1 MRDPCNTAAQGFAY
15 DRRVGRVNESRCVLV
30 AACVLLLGCYTGV
43 DDGGRAV
50 TAGAGDTEPGGSE
63 GSASESGSGDEG
75 PEVEPG
81 CGDEVTVGAA
91 RMRLLTRYEYDNTIF
106 ALLGDDSQPAQTFP
120 PENQSTAF
128 ENNAEDHQVDK
139 DSVRRYMEVAED
151 IADNAMLDLGA
162 ILPCDPAAGFE
173 AVCGDEFIVAFGRRA
188 FRRPL
193 DEDERVLFFDLFQ
206 SELAVHGFT
215 QAVATVIQAML
226 QSPQFLYR
234 IEMIPEGAE
243 PGDVVAV
250 SDFEMAS
257 RLSYFLAATMPD
269 DALLDAAE
277 AGELRTAAQIEMHA
291 RRLLESDGA
300 RLAVR
305 HFHRQWLALSA
316 LESVTKDPALYPGLE
331 LSTAPDEWAQ
341 SVQDF
346 VEHVVFEGEGTFEEL
361 LSSDRVFLSQSM
373 ATFYG
378 AQAAAGGGYTLP
390 GERAGLVT
398 QPALMAL
405 LAYPDRSSPV
415 ARGVFTRERLLCQK
429 LPPPPDDVDIEPPDP
444 DPNATTR
451 EKFDQHTEDAACA
464 GCHVLIDPLGFAYE
478 HYDAVGRWRTEENG
492 LPIDASGEV
501 IGANDD
507 DLAGPVDDAIQ
518 LANRLAQSEDFQE
531 CATSQWLTFAL
542 GRTPDDDDDHCTLET
557 TREAA
562 ASGDI
567 RELLVAIALSDAF
580 RHRVVDGGEP

>member
-1 MRDPCNTAAQGFAY
+1 MLSCA
-15 DRRVGRVNESRCVLV
+15 
-30 AACVLLLGCYTGV
+30 LLLGCYTGV
-43 DDGGRAV
+43 DPDGRAV
-50 TAGAGDTEPGGSE
+50 TAGAGSTEGGSE
-63 GSASESGSGDEG
+63 GSGGESGDDDEG
-75 PEVEPG
+75 PTAEPG
-81 CGDEVTVGAA
+81 CGGEITVGAA

-120 PENQSTAF
+120 AENQSTAF
-128 ENNAEDHQVDK
+128 ENNAADHQVDK

-151 IADNAMLDLGA
+151 IAADATADLAA
-162 ILPCDPAAGFE
+162 ILPCDPAVDFE
-173 AVCGDEFIVAFGRRA
+173 TVCGDEFITTFGRRA

-193 DEDERVLFFDLFQ
+193 DEGERVLFYDLFA
-206 SELAVHGFT
+206 SELAGHGFT
-215 QAVATVIQAML
+215 QAIASVIQAML

-234 IEMIPEGAE
+234 IEMIPDGAE

-257 RLSYFLAATMPD
+257 RMSYFLAATMPD

-277 AGELRTAAQIEMHA
+277 AGELHTAAQIEAHA

-331 LSTAPDEWAQ
+331 LSTASDEWAK

-346 VEHVVFEGEGTFEEL
+346 VEHVVFEGDGTFEEL
-361 LSSDRVFLSQSM
+361 LSSDRVFLSSSM
-373 ATFYG
+373 AAFYG
-378 AQAAAGGGYTLP
+378 GQPAEGGGYTLP
-390 GERAGLVT
+390 GERAGLLT

-429 LPPPPDDVDIEPPDP
+429 LPPPPMDVDIEPPDP

-451 EKFDQHTEDAACA
+451 EKFAQHTEDPACA

-478 HYDAVGRWRTEENG
+478 NYDAVGRWRTEENG
-492 LPIDASGEV
+492 LPVDASGAV
-501 IGANDD
+501 ISAKDEELEGPIDD
-507 DLAGPVDDAIQ
+507 VIELAK
-518 LANRLAQSEDFQE
+518 RLAKSEDFQE
-531 CATSQWLTFAL
+531 CATTQWLTFAL
-542 GRTPDDDDDHCTLET
+542 GRSPEDDADHCTLQT

-567 RELLVAIALSDAF
+567 RELLVAIVLSDAF
-580 RHRVVDGGEP
+580 RHRVVDGGES

>member
-1 MRDPCNTAAQGFAY
+1 MIQG
-15 DRRVGRVNESRCVLV
+15 RCGLV
-30 AACVLLLGCYTGV
+30 AGCVLLLGCYTGLNP
-43 DDGGRAV
+43 DGR
-50 TAGAGDTEPGGSE
+50 GATGASGGTEGGSE
-63 GSASESGSGDEG
+63 GSAGESGSDEG

-81 CGDEVTVGAA
+81 CGEELKVGAA

-151 IADNAMLDLGA
+151 VAGNAVADLSA
-162 ILPCDPAAGFE
+162 ILPCDPAVDLE
-173 AVCGDEFIVAFGRRA
+173 EPCGDAFIGTFGRRA

-193 DEDERVLFFDLFQ
+193 SEDERVLFHDLFA
-206 SELAVHGFT
+206 SELAAHGFT
-215 QAVATVIQAML
+215 QAIATVIQAML

-234 IEMIPEGAE
+234 IELVPEGAE
-243 PGDVVAV
+243 PGDVVAI
-250 SDFEMAS
+250 SDSEMAS
-257 RLSYFLAATMPD
+257 RLSYFLAATTPD

-277 AGELRTAAQIEMHA
+277 AGELRTAAQIEDHA
-291 RRLLESDGA
+291 RRLLESEGA
-300 RLAVR
+300 RLSVR

-316 LESVTKDPALYPGLE
+316 LESVTKDPTLYPGLE
-331 LSTAPDEWAQ
+331 LSTAPKDWSQ

-346 VEHVVFEGEGTFEEL
+346 VEHVVFEGEGTLDEL
-361 LSSDRVFLSQSM
+361 LSSDRVFLSPSM
-373 ATFYG
+373 AAFYEG
-378 AQAAAGGGYTLP
+378 QPAEGGGYTLP
-390 GERAGLVT
+390 GKRAGLVT

-451 EKFDQHTEDAACA
+451 ERFDQHTENVTCAA
-464 GCHVLIDPLGFAYE
+464 CHVLIDPLGFTYE

-501 IGANDD
+501 IGATDD
-507 DLAGPVDDAIQ
+507 DLVGPVDDAIQ
-518 LANRLAQSEDFQE
+518 LANRLAKSEDFQE
-531 CATSQWLTFAL
+531 CATTQWLTFAL
-542 GRTPDDDDDHCTLET
+542 GRTPDAEADRCTLQT
-557 TREAA
+557 TLEAA

-567 RELLVAIALSDAF
+567 RELLVAIVLSDAF
-580 RHRVVDGGEP
+580 RHRVVDGGAP